1 MRLLFTVALFLSI
14 KISSSQNTTQINV
27 KITPLINNQ
36 VNNSYSNIDSISI
49 NQLKFYLTNF
59 SLIKSKNT
67 VWKEDKSYH
76 LIDLSD
82 TNTFSFLFNLLEKID
97 FDEIHFLLGTD
108 SLTNVSGVM
117 GGDLDPTKGMYWAW
131 NSGYI
136 NFKIEGERNTIP
148 FEFHIGGYAP
158 PYQSVQ
164 KIKLKTINNESLNI
178 RLNINKFIHQLNIND
193 QNKILSPGKEAQKL
207 SLMLSNLFSINE

>member
-136 NFKIEGERNTIP
+136 NFKIEGKKNAIP
-148 FEFHIGGYAP
+148 FEFHIGGYTP
-158 PYQSVQ
+158 PCQSVQ